1 MAPKQQTVTD
11 YTTPQGL
18 YVPNPKTIIAKRNP
32 TGGDV
37 SYVLGTI
44 WVNKSAGTVFIMAAS
59 VAGVATWD
67 VVSDSLVPVTVVTNA
82 LSPYT
87 VQPSDRY
94 IATDST
100 AGAITIDLPNTPQ
113 VGRTL
118 TIYDYTGQA
127 ATHNVTI
134 TTPGG
139 ATTISSGGSSAT
151 SKTLSTAYESINLT
165 ATTTSNYSGQIIT

>member
-1 MAPKQQTVTD
+1 MAPKQQAVTD
-11 YTTPQGL
+11 YVTPQGL

-32 TGGDV
+32 GATDV
-37 SYVLGTI
+37 NYVLGTL
-44 WVNKSAGTVFIMAAS
+44 WVNKTLGTAYIMTAS
-59 VAGVATWD
+59 VAGVATWA
-67 VVSDSLVPVTVVTNA
+67 VISDSLLPLTVVTNA
-82 LSPYT
+82 LSPYV
-87 VQPSDRY
+87 VQPQDRY

-127 ATHNVTI
+127 ASHNITI
-134 TTPGG
+134 STPGG
-139 ATTISSGGSSAT
+139 STTITAAGTSAT

-165 ATTTSNYSGQIIT
+165 ATSTSNYSGQIIT

>member
-1 MAPKQQTVTD
+1 MAPKQQAVTD

-32 TGGDV
+32 ASTDL
-37 SYVLGTI
+37 SYALGTI
-44 WVNKSAGTVFIMAAS
+44 WVNKVLGTVFILAAS
-59 VAGVATWD
+59 IAGVATWD
-67 VVSDSLVPVTVVTNA
+67 VMSDSLTPVTVVTHA
-82 LSPYT
+82 LSPYA

-100 AGAITIDLPNTPQ
+100 AGTITINLPNTPL

-118 TIYDYTGQA
+118 TVYDYTGEA

-139 ATTISSGGSSAT
+139 ATTISAAGTSGTSAT
-151 SKTLSTAYESINLT
+151 LTTAFESINLT
-165 ATTTSNYSGQIIT
+165 ATTSSNYSGQLIT